1 MKLLVTGALGV
12 NGAWVVR
19 ALLEQGHDVV
29 GTDVRPDWT
38 LLEDLRGDFEL
49 LEVDVC
55 DVDALERVVRERG
68 IEVVAHLAAI
78 VPAQADPHRAFAVN
92 AQGTVNA
99 LEAARRAGTRRVV
112 FTSSRAVYGLMTG
125 RHGAPDYL
133 PIDEDYPRTPLA
145 AMRVYS
151 VSKILG
157 EEAGRQ
163 YHEAF
168 GLEFTA
174 LRFSTIYGPGKKARH
189 GPIGVHTRMIENAL
203 LGERTVVERGGDERD
218 DTIYVKDVAAGI
230 VRACTVATLPSWA
243 YNISTGRVSS
253 LRDFA
258 DAVRSVLPEADI
270 EVGGGYDP
278 LGLGPLYCAL
288 DPARARAELGFSP
301 AYSLADG
308 VRDFIASMDRLGM
321 RPEAQLEASRW

>member
-1 MKLLVTGALGV
+1 LV
-12 NGAWVVR
+12 
-19 ALLEQGHDVV
+19 
-29 GTDVRPDWT
+29 
-38 LLEDLRGDFEL
+38 
-49 LEVDVC
+49 
-55 DVDALERVVRERG
+55 ER
-68 IEVVAHLAAI
+68 
-78 VPAQADPHRAFAVN
+78 
-92 AQGTVNA
+92 
-99 LEAARRAGTRRVV
+99 
-112 FTSSRAVYGLMTG
+112 S
-125 RHGAPDYL
+125 
-133 PIDEDYPRTPLA
+133 
-145 AMRVYS
+145 
-151 VSKILG
+151 
-157 EEAGRQ
+157 
-163 YHEAF
+163 
-168 GLEFTA
+168 
-174 LRFSTIYGPGKKARH
+174 
-189 GPIGVHTRMIENAL
+189 
-203 LGERTVVERGGDERD
+203 VVERGGVERD

-230 VRACTVATLPSWA
+230 VRGCSVATLPSWA